1 MPTHGN
7 IYSVNEANS
16 DTFPA
21 AYQRY
26 LAYLRSGKTGRTYSS
41 RYIGSLVADFHRTLL
56 KGGVFL
62 YPPTR
67 QHGSGKLRLMYEA
80 NPIAFIAEQAG
91 GMATDGTRNI
101 LDIPPTGL
109 HQRTPLMVG
118 SQEEI
123 KLLGKMIAE
132 G

>member
-1 MPTHGN
+1 MPASGS

-16 DTFPA
+16 DTFPE

-26 LAYLRSGKTGRTYSS
+26 LAYLRAGKAGRKYSS

-67 QHGSGKLRLMYEA
+67 QHGAGKLRLMYEA

-101 LDIPPTGL
+101 LDLQPTGL
-109 HQRTPLMVG
+109 HQRTPLIVG

-123 KLLGKMIAE
+123 KLLMKMVAE
-132 G
+132 A

>member
-1 MPTHGN
+1 
-7 IYSVNEANS
+7 
-16 DTFPA
+16 
-21 AYQRY
+21 
-26 LAYLRSGKTGRTYSS
+26 
-41 RYIGSLVADFHRTLL
+41 
-56 KGGVFL
+56 
-62 YPPTR
+62 
-67 QHGSGKLRLMYEA
+67 MYEA

-101 LDIPPTGL
+101 LDISPTGL